1 MSDFEKQYEH
11 DGVTIVW
18 KPDLC
23 IHSGNCFRN
32 LPRVFNPRVRP
43 WIQPEHA
50 HAATLVDVVSKCP
63 SGALSI
69 RRPEPMEDPPP
80 QEPDNQAQ
88 APEAVNVTVTPGGP
102 YRVKGVITVVLP
114 DGSSIERTTTTSL
127 CRCGASKSKPFC
139 DGSHVTV
146 VFDQ

>member
-1 MSDFEKQYEH
+1 MSDFEKRYEH

-43 WIQPEHA
+43 WIQPEHSN
-50 HAATLVDVVSKCP
+50 AATLLEVVSKCP

-69 RRPEPMEDPPP
+69 HAPEAADAPPP
-80 QEPDNQAQ
+80 KEVEHVIPPA
-88 APEAVNVTVTPGGP
+88 EAVNVTVSPGGP
-102 YRVKGVITVVLP
+102 YRVKGVINVVLP
-114 DGSSIERTTTTSL
+114 DGSTIERTTTTSL